1 MAKKVMIDREEVL
14 HDLDLAIALAT
25 DQIEPF
31 AQKILEGTKDIISK
45 IQQINVEYD
54 DVSLEGKIT
63 AGNTVLIRR
72 KDGNII
78 CATCGYNHTNS
89 NLTMTYA
96 CPGCES
102 IIRKTVDEDE
112 YEREKQNNS

>member
-45 IQQINVEYD
+45 IQQINV
-54 DVSLEGKIT
+54 
-63 AGNTVLIRR
+63 
-72 KDGNII
+72 
-78 CATCGYNHTNS
+78 
-89 NLTMTYA
+89 
-96 CPGCES
+96 
-102 IIRKTVDEDE
+102 
-112 YEREKQNNS
+112 